1 MPPLPDKPR
10 IRNNE
15 KGGELGTSD
24 KERHW
29 LSGSTASHEITSNC
43 QELAEIWQ
51 AEDVYGWS
59 AIGLTARQGTMAEGS
74 GGI

>member
-10 IRNNE
+10 IKNNE

-29 LSGSTASHEITSNC
+29 LSGSTASHEITGNC
-43 QELAEIWQ
+43 QELAGIWQ
-51 AEDVYGWS
+51 AEDVYG
-59 AIGLTARQGTMAEGS
+59 
-74 GGI
+74 

>member
-10 IRNNE
+10 IKNNE

-29 LSGSTASHEITSNC
+29 LSGSTASHEITDQC
-43 QELAEIWQ
+43 
-51 AEDVYGWS
+51 
-59 AIGLTARQGTMAEGS
+59 
-74 GGI
+74 